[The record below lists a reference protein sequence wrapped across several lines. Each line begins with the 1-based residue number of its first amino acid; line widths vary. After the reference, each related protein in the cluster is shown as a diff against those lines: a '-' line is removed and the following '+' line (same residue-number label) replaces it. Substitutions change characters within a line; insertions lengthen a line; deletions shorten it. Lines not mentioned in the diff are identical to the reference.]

1 MLSETLAGNP
11 LDTEVHPGYGGGM
24 TNTTDTTTA
33 EHEPRIWHR
42 VTENGRTVWVCCES
56 SESSICPICRQVRL
70 EAALANL
77 RGIGG

>member
-1 MLSETLAGNP
+1 
-11 LDTEVHPGYGGGM
+11 M

-56 SESSICPICRQVRL
+56 SESGVCPICRQ